1 MIIGHQNLRKNFSRL
16 ITDKQFPQVSLF
28 YGLNG
33 CGKKRVAFEVASV
46 LLCEAPLESSGF
58 LRPCSACHSC
68 LLFTSGNHPDFFT
81 VTPEVPKSKERSSG
95 RPSGSIKIEQV
106 VELKKKTLY
115 PPLMSAYQVIVIDD
129 ADLMTVVTTNSL
141 LKLLEEPRRDQV
153 FIMVTSRFSRILVTI
168 RSRSAKFF
176 FPALKPDEVKTILNP
191 KLTESGSEASPQTLD
206 FYSECFSGSP
216 ALIFEALK
224 LPLDAKKM
232 EKILAKDHGFL
243 EVSEMA
249 KEVLASGL
257 DLGLFLQT
265 LRGFCLRRIKAKNR
279 ATPAELGFLGKIS
292 DAERRLER
300 HISEEFVLENLF
312 L

>member
-1 MIIGHQNLRKNFSRL
+1 
-16 ITDKQFPQVSLF
+16 
-28 YGLNG
+28 
-33 CGKKRVAFEVASV
+33 
-46 LLCEAPLESSGF
+46 
-58 LRPCSACHSC
+58 
-68 LLFTSGNHPDFFT
+68 
-81 VTPEVPKSKERSSG
+81 
-95 RPSGSIKIEQV
+95 
-106 VELKKKTLY
+106 
-115 PPLMSAYQVIVIDD
+115 VIDD
-129 ADLMTVVTTNSL
+129 ADLMTAVTTNSL
-141 LKLLEEPRRDQV
+141 LKLLEEPRRDQI

-176 FPALKPDEVKTILNP
+176 FSALKHDEVKAVLNP
-191 KLTESGSEASPQTLD
+191 KLAESGIEVSPQTLD
-206 FYSECFSGSP
+206 FYFECFPGSP

-224 LPLDAKKM
+224 LPLDSKKM
-232 EKILAKDHGFL
+232 DKILAKDHGFI

-265 LRGFCLRRIKAKNR
+265 LRSFCLRRIKARTK
-279 ATPAELGFLGKIS
+279 ATPAELGFLSKIS